1 MMRELVETR
10 LFWIRCGIY
19 NILFGMLCTYGLSG
33 ARRVR
38 GRVDQVYN
46 LKNRVVMVHCW
57 ALDGRNG
64 A

>member
-10 LFWIRCGIY
+10 LFSIRCGIY

-46 LKNRVVMVHCW
+46 LKNRVVAVPC
-57 ALDGRNG
+57 
-64 A
+64 